1 MRECRHKAGNVIITS
16 AASKG
21 LSLSALFQRLLP
33 QKLLLRKGECSKM
46 NVSNIQEA
54 TIMAK
59 TSEEKLKQI
68 KELQAKK
75 DAIML
80 RPDLEEGRL
89 IRDTA
94 KADGKTVSGYILEA
108 VKEYM
113 ARHSGNNDAQAA
125 VDTSAE
131 CVVEISQEMYTK
143 AQMSANYHKM
153 SMREFVEMSIAEQR
167 MRDLRGVQ
175 ASGTDKK

>member
-1 MRECRHKAGNVIITS
+1 
-16 AASKG
+16 
-21 LSLSALFQRLLP
+21 
-33 QKLLLRKGECSKM
+33 
-46 NVSNIQEA
+46 
-54 TIMAK
+54 MAK

-113 ARHSGNNDAQAA
+113 ARHSGKNDAQAA

-143 AQMSANYHKM
+143 AQMSANYRKM
-153 SMREFVEMSIAEQR
+153 SIQEYVELSINEQR
-167 MRDLRGVQ
+167 MKDVREIQ
-175 ASGTDKK
+175 MAATKNKKNS

>member
-1 MRECRHKAGNVIITS
+1 
-16 AASKG
+16 
-21 LSLSALFQRLLP
+21 
-33 QKLLLRKGECSKM
+33 
-46 NVSNIQEA
+46 
-54 TIMAK
+54 MAK

-131 CVVEISQEMYTK
+131 CMVEISQEVYEK
-143 AQMSANYHKM
+143 ARLSANYHKC
-153 SMREFVEMSIAEQR
+153 SVNEFVELAITEQHK
-167 MRDLRGVQ
+167 RDLRDFSISNKEKQ
-175 ASGTDKK
+175 P

>member
-1 MRECRHKAGNVIITS
+1 
-16 AASKG
+16 
-21 LSLSALFQRLLP
+21 
-33 QKLLLRKGECSKM
+33 
-46 NVSNIQEA
+46 
-54 TIMAK
+54 MAK

-113 ARHSGNNDAQAA
+113 ARHPGYNDAQAA

-131 CVVEISQEMYTK
+131 CVVEISQKVYEK
-143 AQMSANYHKM
+143 AMLSANYHKM
-153 SMREFVEMSIAEQR
+153 SMREFIEMSIAEQN
-167 MRDLRGVQ
+167 MKDLRGVQ
-175 ASGTDKK
+175 ASGTEKK

>member
-1 MRECRHKAGNVIITS
+1 
-16 AASKG
+16 
-21 LSLSALFQRLLP
+21 
-33 QKLLLRKGECSKM
+33 
-46 NVSNIQEA
+46 
-54 TIMAK
+54 MAK

-113 ARHSGNNDAQAA
+113 ARHSGNNDERA
-125 VDTSAE
+125 DIDISAE
-131 CVVEISQEMYTK
+131 CVVEISKKVYEK
-143 AQMSANYHKM
+143 ARLSANYHKM
-153 SMREFVEMSIAEQR
+153 SMREFVEMSIAEQH
-167 MRDLRGVQ
+167 MKDLRGVQ
-175 ASGTDKK
+175 ASETDKK

>member
-1 MRECRHKAGNVIITS
+1 
-16 AASKG
+16 
-21 LSLSALFQRLLP
+21 
-33 QKLLLRKGECSKM
+33 
-46 NVSNIQEA
+46 
-54 TIMAK
+54 MAK

-113 ARHSGNNDAQAA
+113 ARHHGNNDAQAD
-125 VDTSAE
+125 VDTSAG
-131 CVVEISQEMYTK
+131 CVVEISQKVYEN
-143 AQMSANYHKM
+143 ARISANYHKM
-153 SMREFVEMSIAEQR
+153 SMREFVEMSIAEQH
-167 MRDLRGVQ
+167 MKDLRGVQ
-175 ASGTDKK
+175 ASETDKK

>member
-1 MRECRHKAGNVIITS
+1 
-16 AASKG
+16 
-21 LSLSALFQRLLP
+21 
-33 QKLLLRKGECSKM
+33 
-46 NVSNIQEA
+46 
-54 TIMAK
+54 MAK

-108 VKEYM
+108 VREYM
-113 ARHSGNNDAQAA
+113 KRHQE
-125 VDTSAE
+125 DT
-131 CVVEISQEMYTK
+131 T
-143 AQMSANYHKM
+143 
-153 SMREFVEMSIAEQR
+153 
-167 MRDLRGVQ
+167 
-175 ASGTDKK
+175 T

>member
-1 MRECRHKAGNVIITS
+1 
-16 AASKG
+16 
-21 LSLSALFQRLLP
+21 
-33 QKLLLRKGECSKM
+33 
-46 NVSNIQEA
+46 
-54 TIMAK
+54 MAK
-59 TSEEKLKQI
+59 TSEEKLRQI

-113 ARHSGNNDAQAA
+113 ARHSGNNDERA
-125 VDTSAE
+125 DIDISAE
-131 CVVEISQEMYTK
+131 CVVEISQKVYEK
-143 AQMSANYHKM
+143 AKLSANYHKM
-153 SMREFVEMSIAEQR
+153 SMREFVEMSIAEQH
-167 MRDLRGVQ
+167 MKDLRGVQ
-175 ASGTDKK
+175 ASETDKK

>member
-1 MRECRHKAGNVIITS
+1 
-16 AASKG
+16 
-21 LSLSALFQRLLP
+21 
-33 QKLLLRKGECSKM
+33 
-46 NVSNIQEA
+46 
-54 TIMAK
+54 MAK

-94 KADGKTVSGYILEA
+94 KVDGKTVSGYILEA

-113 ARHSGNNDAQAA
+113 ARHSGNDSAQETAE
-125 VDTSAE
+125 VSGE

-153 SMREFVEMSIAEQR
+153 SMREFVEMSIAEQH
-167 MRDLRGVQ
+167 MKDLRGVT
-175 ASGTDKK
+175 ASGTDEK

>member
-1 MRECRHKAGNVIITS
+1 
-16 AASKG
+16 
-21 LSLSALFQRLLP
+21 
-33 QKLLLRKGECSKM
+33 
-46 NVSNIQEA
+46 
-54 TIMAK
+54 MAK

-131 CVVEISQEMYTK
+131 CVVEISQKVYEK
-143 AQMSANYHKM
+143 ARLSANCHKC
-153 SMREFVEMSIAEQR
+153 SVNEFVELAITEQR
-167 MRDLRGVQ
+167 KRDLRDFSISNKEKQ
-175 ASGTDKK
+175 P

>member
-1 MRECRHKAGNVIITS
+1 
-16 AASKG
+16 
-21 LSLSALFQRLLP
+21 
-33 QKLLLRKGECSKM
+33 
-46 NVSNIQEA
+46 
-54 TIMAK
+54 MAK

-94 KADGKTVSGYILEA
+94 KVDGKTVSGYILEA

-131 CVVEISQEMYTK
+131 CMVEISQEVYEK
-143 AQMSANYHKM
+143 ARLSANYHKC
-153 SMREFVEMSIAEQR
+153 SVNEFVELAITEQHK
-167 MRDLRGVQ
+167 RDLRDFSISNKEKQ
-175 ASGTDKK
+175 P